1 MKIADYK
8 DTAWKR
14 YPENAVDLKNQ
25 PGDPNKAANVFL
37 KVVETENPPFRLL
50 LSKQAVDFA
59 RKEYE
64 ERLAEILKWQS
75 VSETTD
81 FD

>member
-1 MKIADYK
+1 METLSRKCSGF
-8 DTAWKR
+8 
-14 YPENAVDLKNQ
+14 KNQ
-25 PGDPNKAANVFL
+25 PGDPNKSANVFL